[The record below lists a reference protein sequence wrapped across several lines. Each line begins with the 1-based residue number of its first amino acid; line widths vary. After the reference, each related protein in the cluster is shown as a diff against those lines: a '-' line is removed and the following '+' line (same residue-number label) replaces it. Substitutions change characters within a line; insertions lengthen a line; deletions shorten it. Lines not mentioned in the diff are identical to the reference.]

1 LNLVLIGYRGTGKS
15 TLGKLL
21 AQRLGYRYVGLDDE
35 IVRVAGRTIPEI
47 VEADGWQAFR
57 DLEAEVV
64 RTTCALD
71 RCVFD
76 TGGGVVLRDEN
87 VHYLKRNA
95 VVFLLVSEIGDIVAR
110 IEGGTGRPALTGN
123 KSFTEEVEEVL
134 RERQPKYQ
142 AAAQHVIDTSRLPPA
157 EAVAL
162 IEDLFRR
169 AAGRAQF

>member
-15 TLGKLL
+15 TLGRLL
-21 AQRLGYRYVGLDDE
+21 AERLGYRYVGLDDE

-47 VEADGWQAFR
+47 VAADGWEAFR
-57 DLEAEVV
+57 ALEADVV
-64 RTTCALD
+64 RTTSALD
-71 RCVFD
+71 RCVLD
-76 TGGGVVLRDEN
+76 TGGGVVLRNEN
-87 VHYLKRNA
+87 VEQLQRNG

-110 IEGGTGRPALTGN
+110 IGGGTDRPSLTGN

-142 AAAQHVIDTSRLPPA
+142 AAAQHVIDTSKLPPTD
-157 EAVAL
+157 AVDL

-169 AAGRAQF
+169 AAGREQG